1 MTINSPDSLPDDE
14 TQEGAPGAEG
24 KGASSQSDGGIPQ
37 GGDGV
42 GIAADAEPN
51 TFEPEE
57 APDSTEEPGS

>member
-14 TQEGAPGAEG
+14 TQAGASGTEG
-24 KGASSQSDGGIPQ
+24 KGASGQNDGGIPR

-42 GIAADAEPN
+42 GIAADTDPN

-57 APDSTEEPGS
+57 DPDSAEESGS